1 LYPRS
6 ESNLILNI
14 KVSRFLAGAL
24 LLVHLGGIALLIAVP
39 VAWPVRLVLWALL
52 GVSLYR
58 TLRVHAWRQGPSAIE
73 AIEMDGEGVVSVRF
87 AGKDDWH
94 ACRIVS
100 RFVHPWLTLLS
111 LKIEDRRWPVNLAI
125 AADAV
130 EPEPFRRWR
139 VALKLQ
145 RVPA

>member
-1 LYPRS
+1 MYPRS

-14 KVSRFLAGAL
+14 KVSRL
-24 LLVHLGGIALLIAVP
+24 LTGVLLFVHLGGMALLLAVP
-39 VAWPVRLVLWALL
+39 LFWPVRLALWALL
-52 GVSLYR
+52 GMSLYR
-58 TLRVHAWRQGPSAIE
+58 SLRIHAWRQGPSAIE
-73 AIEMDGEGVVSVRF
+73 TIEMDGEGVVSVRF

-94 ACRIVS
+94 VCQITS

-111 LKIEDRRWPVNLAI
+111 LKIESRRWPVSLAI

-139 VALKLQ
+139 VAL
-145 RVPA
+145 RFRTAVA

>member
-14 KVSRFLAGAL
+14 KVSHLLTGAL
-24 LLVHLGGIALLIAVP
+24 LFVHLGGMALLMVVP
-39 VAWPVRLVLWALL
+39 VAWPVRLALWTLL
-52 GVSLYR
+52 GMSLYR
-58 TLRVHAWRQGPSAIE
+58 SLRVHAWRQGPSAIE
-73 AIEMDGEGVVSVRF
+73 TIEMDGEGVMSVCF

-94 ACRIVS
+94 VCQITS

-111 LKIEDRRWPVNLAI
+111 LKIESRRWPISLAI

-139 VALKLQ
+139 VALKLHV
-145 RVPA
+145 VPA

>member
-1 LYPRS
+1 M
-6 ESNLILNI
+6 
-14 KVSRFLAGAL
+14 L
-24 LLVHLGGIALLIAVP
+24 LFVHLGGMALLIAVP
-39 VAWPVRLVLWALL
+39 VAWPVRLALGALL
-52 GVSLYR
+52 GMSLYQS
-58 TLRVHAWRQGPSAIE
+58 LRVHAWRQGPSAIE

-94 ACRIVS
+94 VCQITS

-111 LKIEDRRWPVNLAI
+111 LKIEDQRWPVSLAI

-139 VALKLQ
+139 VALKLHG
-145 RVPA
+145 VPA

>member
-1 LYPRS
+1 M
-6 ESNLILNI
+6 
-14 KVSRFLAGAL
+14 L
-24 LLVHLGGIALLIAVP
+24 LFVHLGGMALLITVP

-58 TLRVHAWRQGPSAIE
+58 SLRVHAWRLGPSAIE
-73 AIEMDGEGVVSVRF
+73 AIEMDGEGVASLRF
-87 AGKDDWH
+87 AERDDRRP
-94 ACRIVS
+94 CEITS

-111 LKIEDRRWPVNLAI
+111 LKVEGRRWPVSLAI

-139 VALKLQ
+139 VALKLHG
-145 RVPA
+145 VPA